1 MRTFRGIAAIFLTVA
16 LVLGAAGCTG
26 DKGVVARVN
35 GEEVT
40 QEQFDRYYEQV
51 VSQMGGD
58 LDEETATEYKRQLL
72 SLLIES
78 MLVTQEAE
86 KQGADLSEEAINA
99 GISELMGGETD
110 MAVIEEQVIA
120 AGLTMEDLRDSVRD
134 QIARDFLS
142 EVAAA
147 ETNVTAMPETYALLS
162 HILVNDEALA
172 NDLHAQIVAGGDF
185 AALASANSSDT
196 ASAIDGG
203 SLGWSPFS
211 AYVPQ
216 FADAAET
223 LAVGEVSAP
232 VQSDYGWHIILKV
245 DEYAEGEPIADAPEA
260 LKSLMDGSAA
270 DLALQEYIDR
280 LREEADIEYIDETL
294 KPVE

>member
-1 MRTFRGIAAIFLTVA
+1 MRTFRGIAAIFLAVA
-16 LVLGAAGCTG
+16 LVLGAAGCNS

-35 GEEVT
+35 GEDVT

-51 VSQMGGD
+51 VTQMGGD

-72 SLLIES
+72 DLLIES

-86 KQGADLSEEAINA
+86 KQGADLSEEAVSA

-134 QIARDFLS
+134 QLARDYLA
-142 EVAAA
+142 EVASA
-147 ETNVTAMPETYALLS
+147 ETSVTAMPETYALLS

-223 LAVGEVSAP
+223 LGVGEVSAP

-245 DEYAEGEPIADAPEA
+245 DEYAEGETIADAPDA
-260 LKSLMDGSAA
+260 LKALMTGSAA
-270 DLALQEYIDR
+270 DLALQEYIDK
-280 LREEADIEYIDETL
+280 LREEAEIEYVDETL

>member
-1 MRTFRGIAAIFLTVA
+1 MRTFRGIAALFLSVA
-16 LVLGAAGCTG
+16 LAFGAAGCKS
-26 DKGVVARVN
+26 DEGVVARVN
-35 GEEVT
+35 GEDIT

-51 VSQMGGD
+51 ETQMGGD
-58 LDEETATEYKRQLL
+58 IDDESAIEYKRQLL
-72 SLLIES
+72 TLLIES
-78 MLVTQEAE
+78 VLVTQEAE
-86 KQGADLSEEAINA
+86 AQGADLSDEAVNA

-110 MAVIEEQVIA
+110 MAVIEEQVVA
-120 AGLTMEDLRDSVRD
+120 AGLTMGDLRDSVRD
-134 QIARDFLS
+134 QLARDFLA
-142 EVAAA
+142 EVAS
-147 ETNVTAMPETYALLS
+147 EESSVTAMPETYALLS

-185 AALASANSSDT
+185 AELASANSSDT

-223 LAVGEVSAP
+223 LGVGEVSAP

-245 DEYAEGEPIADAPEA
+245 DEYAEGETIADAPDA
-260 LKSLMDGSAA
+260 LKALMTGSAA
-270 DLALQEYIDR
+270 DLALQEYIDK
-280 LREEADIEYIDETL
+280 LREEAEIEYVDETL

>member
-16 LVLGAAGCTG
+16 LVLSAAGCTG

-86 KQGADLSEEAINA
+86 KQGADLSEEAINV

>member
-1 MRTFRGIAAIFLTVA
+1 MRTFRGIAAIFLVVA
-16 LVLGAAGCTG
+16 LAFGAAGCSS
-26 DKGVVARVN
+26 DKGIVARVN

-51 VSQMGGD
+51 VTQMGGD
-58 LDEETATEYKRQLL
+58 LDEETAIEYKRQLL
-72 SLLIES
+72 DLLIES

-86 KQGADLSEEAINA
+86 KQGADLSEEAVNA

-110 MAVIEEQVIA
+110 MAVIEEQVTA
-120 AGLTMEDLRDSVRD
+120 AGLTMDDLRDSVRD
-134 QIARDFLS
+134 QLARDYLT
-142 EVAAA
+142 EVASA
-147 ETNVTAMPETYALLS
+147 ETSVTAMPETYALLS

-211 AYVPQ
+211 NYVPQ
-216 FADAAET
+216 FADAAKT
-223 LAVGEVSAP
+223 LGVGEVSAP

-245 DEYAEGEPIADAPEA
+245 DEYAEGEPIADAPDA
-260 LKSLMDGSAA
+260 LKALMTGSAA

-280 LREEADIEYIDETL
+280 LREEAEIEYVDETL

>member
-1 MRTFRGIAAIFLTVA
+1 MRTFRGIAAIILAVA
-16 LVLGAAGCTG
+16 LVSGVAGCKS

-35 GEEVT
+35 GEEIT
-40 QEQFDRYYEQV
+40 QEQFNRYYEQV
-51 VSQMGGD
+51 ATQMGGN
-58 LDEETATEYKRQLL
+58 LDEETAIAYKRQLL
-72 SLLIES
+72 DLLIES

-86 KQGADLSEEAINA
+86 KQGADLSEEAVNA

-110 MAVIEEQVIA
+110 MAVIEEQVVA

-134 QIARDFLS
+134 QIARDFLA
-142 EVAAA
+142 EVASA
-147 ETNVTAMPETYALLS
+147 ETSVTTMPETYALLS
-162 HILVNDEALA
+162 HILVSDEALA

-203 SLGWSPFS
+203 SLGWAAFS
-211 AYVPQ
+211 DYVPQ
-216 FADAAET
+216 FADAAKA

-232 VQSDYGWHIILKV
+232 VRSDYGWHIIKKV

-260 LKSLMDGSAA
+260 LKTLMTGNAA
-270 DLALQEYIDR
+270 ELALQQYIDK
-280 LREEADIEYIDETL
+280 LREEADIEYVDETL

>member
-1 MRTFRGIAAIFLTVA
+1 MRTFRGIAAIFLAVA
-16 LVLGAAGCTG
+16 LVAGAAGCKS
-26 DKGVVARVN
+26 DKGIVARVN
-35 GEEVT
+35 GEDVT

-51 VSQMGGD
+51 VTQMGGD
-58 LDEETATEYKRQLL
+58 IDEETAIEYKRQLL
-72 SLLIES
+72 DLLIES

-86 KQGADLSEEAINA
+86 EQGADLSEEAVNA
-99 GISELMGGETD
+99 EISELMGGETD

-134 QIARDFLS
+134 QLARDFLA
-142 EVAAA
+142 EVASA
-147 ETNVTAMPETYALLS
+147 ETSVTAMPETYALIS

-216 FADAAET
+216 FADAAKA
-223 LAVGEVSAP
+223 LGVGEVSAP

-245 DEYAEGEPIADAPEA
+245 DEYAEGEPIADAPDA
-260 LKSLMDGSAA
+260 LKTLMTSSSA
-270 DLALQEYIDR
+270 DLALQEYIDK
-280 LREEADIEYIDETL
+280 LREDAKIEYIDETL